1 MLGVSNIALDE
12 VCSPSVFP
20 RSTVLLTMEKKGRR
34 EHVRKYFPAL
44 FVSSVHD
51 VENAFAPD
59 VLLLKRWCREISRR
73 RVYDFGFGP
82 YRSTVRTWEGGAGKW
97 VKQDRIN
104 RY

>member
-20 RSTVLLTMEKKGRR
+20 HSTVLLTMEKKGRR

-73 RVYDFGFGP
+73 RVYDLALDH
-82 YRSTVRTWEGGAGKW
+82 RSTDRTLEGGAGKW
-97 VKQDRIN
+97 VKN
-104 RY
+104 RDESQ